1 MQAISIL
8 AALATASA
16 FAPAQKSPAVAA
28 RKAVVVE
35 ANVGLYFST
44 MYARSVRARR
54 GCLRRRSRGSTR
66 LGARASGASS
76 DATPTKRC

>member
-44 MYARSVRARR
+44 MYAQRPQPQAPAQALARLHASR
-54 GCLRRRSRGSTR
+54 RERLGRLRR
-66 LGARASGASS
+66 
-76 DATPTKRC
+76 TPAKPE

>member
-16 FAPAQKSPAVAA
+16 FAPAHRTPAVAA

-44 MYARSVRARR
+44 MYARSVRNPRH
-54 GCLRRRSRGSTR
+54 LRRRSRGSTR

>member
-1 MQAISIL
+1 MIL
-8 AALATASA
+8 AVATASA

-44 MYARSVRARR
+44 MLRAASATP
-54 GCLRRRSRGSTR
+54 GLARSRGSTR
-66 LGARASGASS
+66 LGARASGAS

>member
-44 MYARSVRARR
+44 MFCAASATPGTCALARLHASRR
-54 GCLRRRSRGSTR
+54 ERLGRLRR
-66 LGARASGASS
+66 
-76 DATPTKRC
+76 TPAKP